1 MQTDRRSIRA
11 GLVGSS
17 IQSSRTPRMQSA
29 EGAAQGLDY
38 QYDLFDLDLIDG
50 GPAEL
55 PALLD
60 RLESAGYVGIN
71 VTHPCKQQVIPYL
84 TELSAEASAI
94 GAVNT
99 VLFKDGG
106 RMGHNTDWSGYA
118 EAFGRSL
125 SGAPLGQVV
134 LLGAGGAG
142 AAVAYA
148 LVRLG
153 ARRIRVFDLDAD
165 RARRLVTDLSARL
178 AIDSLEAVRDLD
190 SAIGPADG
198 IVHATPVGMAKYPGI
213 ALDPALLQPR
223 QWVSEIVYV
232 PLETELVRHARARGC
247 RVADGSGMAVFQA
260 VHAFEL
266 LAGRKADVER
276 MYAHFN
282 AFEPA

>member
-1 MQTDRRSIRA
+1 MERDGRSIRA
-11 GLVGSS
+11 GLIGSS
-17 IQSSRTPRMQSA
+17 IQSSRTPHMQSA

-38 QYDLFDLDLIDG
+38 QYELFDLDRIDG

-60 RLESAGYVGIN
+60 RLEAAGYVGIN

-84 TELSAEASAI
+84 TELSPEASVI

-99 VLFKDGG
+99 VVFEDG
-106 RMGHNTDWSGYA
+106 RRTGHNTDWSGYA

-142 AAVAYA
+142 AALAFA

-153 ARRIRVFDLDAD
+153 AGRIHIFDLDAE
-165 RARRLVTDLSARL
+165 RARALVTDLSARL
-178 AIDSLEAVRDLD
+178 AVDTLQATGDLA
-190 SAIGPADG
+190 SAIRLADG
-198 IVHATPVGMAKYPGI
+198 IVHATPVGMEKYPGI
-213 ALDPALLQPR
+213 ALDPDLLQPR
-223 QWVSEIVYV
+223 HWVSEIVYV
-232 PLETELVRHARARGC
+232 PLETELVRLARSRGC

-266 LAGRKADVER
+266 FTGRKASIER

-282 AFEPA
+282 QFEPA